1 MLRAKIYIN
10 ADELDDIQI
19 FNMGKQDKEGK
30 TLYKV
35 KDPVK
40 DYYIYHRRS
49 DGWEALLIQ
58 VLTTK
63 ALAVKPKLKY
73 RIEE

>member
-10 ADELDDIQI
+10 CSEIDDIQI
-19 FNMGKQDKEGK
+19 VNQKKKNKNGA

-35 KDPVK
+35 NDDIKDF
-40 DYYIYHRRS
+40 YIYHRRE

-58 VLTTK
+58 VLTVK
-63 ALAVKPKLKY
+63 ALKVKPKLKY
-73 RIEE
+73 RIEP